1 MKRFRPFLLALLVL
15 VLLAAGAAPAQAT
28 LRVVSDGTV
37 GLVVRDKN
45 GLSDNVR
52 VGSGTAGGQVVWVV
66 ENNNGG
72 DIFKFEFG
80 INCSQ
85 HPSNGAVAL
94 CKRLGSTKVNLDM
107 VGGSDRV
114 DVSPS
119 VATFVSANLATGNDT
134 YTGIGGYDNVFAGSG
149 DDNVTTFAGNDD
161 LSMGTGRDT
170 ASAGSGNDEIDD
182 SNGSFGSTGD
192 DSFDAGSGD
201 DEISTFASS
210 ADTEL
215 IGNSGND
222 SITSGPS
229 NDRIV
234 GVTGV
239 DTVSS
244 SNGND
249 VIVVKESTVPGTRDT
264 VTCGFGD
271 DDVVADLTDEV
282 DAVNDPGG
290 GTCEEIDRSPV
301 GETPHVRI
309 AARSL
314 NVSPSG
320 RVRVGLRCPRR
331 VRSLGCR
338 GRLQLRIARNPR
350 RGVQARSRRV
360 RYRIGANRRKT
371 VTLRLSRA
379 DVRTLRRRQRRGRRT
394 RGILTS
400 VERGRKGRKATV
412 RNPRLRLR

>member
-1 MKRFRPFLLALLVL
+1 MKPFRPVLLALFLLAL
-15 VLLAAGAAPAQAT
+15 GAAPAQAT

-45 GLSDNVR
+45 GLSDNVD
-52 VGSGTAGGQVVWVV
+52 VGSGTANGQAVWVV
-66 ENNNGG
+66 ANNNGG
-72 DIFKFEFG
+72 DVFKFEFG

-85 HPSNGAVAL
+85 HPTNGAIAL
-94 CKRLGSTKVNLDM
+94 CKRLGSTKANLDM

-114 DVSPS
+114 DMTGSG
-119 VATFVSANLATGNDT
+119 ATFVSANLGAGNDV
-134 YTGIGGYDNVFAGSG
+134 YSGNSNYDNVFASTG
-149 DDNVTTFAGNDD
+149 DDTVSTSGGNDD

-182 SNGSFGSTGD
+182 SNGSFGSTGN

-201 DEISTFASS
+201 DRIATFASS

-222 SITSGPS
+222 TITSGPS
-229 NDRIV
+229 NDRVV
-234 GVTGV
+234 GGTGI
-239 DTVSS
+239 DSVSS

-249 VIVVKESTVPGTRDT
+249 TIVVKESTEPGTRDT

-301 GETPHVRI
+301 RETPHVRI
-309 AARSL
+309 GGGALR
-314 NVSPSG
+314 VSPSG
-320 RVRVGLRCPRR
+320 RVRVRLRCPRR
-331 VRSLGCR
+331 VRGLGCR

-360 RYRIGANRRKT
+360 RYRIRAGRRKT
-371 VTLRLSRA
+371 VTLRLSRS

-394 RGILTS
+394 RGILAS
-400 VERGRKGRKATV
+400 VERGRKGRKTTV